1 MGLICLQGGNELT
14 PGCRDMDAYLL
25 ERADGGPVVVLPYAA
40 APGADQATV
49 GANATAYYRDLGA
62 ADVVVGPEDPA
73 AAVAHVHQ
81 ARLVVIPGGSPR
93 RLQRAFQVAALRG
106 ALAEA
111 AADPHTVITGSSAGA
126 MLLCATTVLPEP
138 FATGEGLGL
147 VDDFAVVPHYDGPRE
162 DWERALRE
170 AAPGTDVLGIPECS
184 GVLLDGEEVLA
195 IGREAATLVT
205 EDGRERLAIE
215 S

>member
-14 PGCRDMDAYLL
+14 PACREMDAYLL

-62 ADVVVGPEDPA
+62 TDVVVAPEDPA
-73 AAVAHVHQ
+73 HATARIHE

-93 RLQRAFQVAALRG
+93 RLQRAIQALKQ
-106 ALAEA
+106 ALDAA
-111 AADPHTVITGSSAGA
+111 AADPHTVIAGASAGA

-162 DWERALRE
+162 DWERALRD

-184 GVLLDGEEVLA
+184 GVLLDGEDVVA
-195 IGREAATLVT
+195 IGREAATLIT
-205 EDGRERLAIE
+205 EDGRERLALAP
-215 S
+215 